1 MLVTIS
7 SGNSVDEVCRALWHF
22 MHYIEGKYSFR
33 VLKLEYARCEDGY
46 KSILLESED
55 EGLLALQGTHLW
67 RCQSPFRPKHKRKNW
82 YFTLSIQSETKVK
95 RINTSKVVYQT
106 MKSPKKGGQ
115 HVNTT
120 CSGVRAI
127 YPPLGLEAL
136 SYDERSQH
144 RNKAIALAR
153 LIAKVKEY
161 ENMQKMA
168 KQNERWREGK
178 QLERGNAVKVF
189 EGVGFKEVRA

>member
-22 MHYIEGKYSFR
+22 MQYIEGQYKFT
-33 VLKLEYARCEDGY
+33 VLNLEYAKCENGY
-46 KSILLESED
+46 KSILIESED

-67 RCQSPFRPKHKRKNW
+67 HCQSPFRPKHKRKNW
-82 YFTLSIQSETKVK
+82 YFTLSIQSETRVE
-95 RINTSKVVYQT
+95 TLDSSKVIYQT

-127 YPPLGLEAL
+127 YPPLGIEVI

-144 RNKAIALAR
+144 RNKAIALKR
-153 LIAKVKEY
+153 LIAKVKEQ
-161 ENMQKMA
+161 ESIEQMA
-168 KQNERWREGK
+168 KQNERWKVGK
-178 QLERGNAVKVF
+178 VLERGNAVKVF
-189 EGVGFKEVRA
+189 EGKNFREVHR

>member
-1 MLVTIS
+1 
-7 SGNSVDEVCRALWHF
+7 
-22 MHYIEGKYSFR
+22 
-33 VLKLEYARCEDGY
+33 
-46 KSILLESED
+46 
-55 EGLLALQGTHLW
+55 
-67 RCQSPFRPKHKRKNW
+67 
-82 YFTLSIQSETKVK
+82 
-95 RINTSKVVYQT
+95 

-127 YPPLGLEAL
+127 YSPLGVEAL

-153 LIAKVKEY
+153 LIAKVEEY
-161 ENMQKMA
+161 KNMQQMA

-189 EGVGFKEVRA
+189 EGKTFKEIGR

>member
-7 SGNSVDEVCRALWHF
+7 SGNGVDEVCRAIWHF
-22 MHYIEGKYSFR
+22 MAWLEKDYDFK
-33 VLKLEYARCEDGY
+33 VLKREYARCEDGY
-46 KSILLESED
+46 KSVTLESDD
-55 EGLLALQGTHLW
+55 ERLLALQGTHLW
-67 RCQSPFRPKHKRKNW
+67 RCQSPFRSKHKRKNW
-82 YFTLSIQSETKVK
+82 YFTLSIQSDTKVK
-95 RINTSKVVYQT
+95 RIDTSKVVYQT

-127 YPPLGLEAL
+127 YPPIGIEAL

-144 RNKAIALAR
+144 RNKAIALTR
-153 LIAKVKEY
+153 LISKVKEH
-161 ENMQKMA
+161 ENMQQMA

-178 QLERGNAVKVF
+178 QLERGNAMKVF
-189 EGVGFKEVRA
+189 EGVGFKEVGV

>member
-7 SGNSVDEVCRALWHF
+7 SGNGVGEVCRAIWHF
-22 MHYIEGKYSFR
+22 MAWLEKHYDFKVR
-33 VLKLEYARCEDGY
+33 KLEYARCSDGY
-46 KSILLESED
+46 KSVTLESDD
-55 EGLLALQGTHLW
+55 ERLLALQGTHLW
-67 RCQSPFRPKHKRKNW
+67 RAQSPFRPKHKRKNW

-95 RINTSKVVYQT
+95 RIDTSKVVYQT

-127 YPPLGLEAL
+127 YPPSGVEAL

-144 RNKAIALAR
+144 RNKTIALAR
-153 LIAKVKEY
+153 LIGKVKEH
-161 ENMQKMA
+161 ENMQQMA

-178 QLERGNAVKVF
+178 LLERGNAVKVF
-189 EGVGFKEVRA
+189 EGVGFKEVRT